1 MLALDAWVLAKTVA
15 AGLVGA
21 VARAAVR
28 VPAKVTAGEKT
39 KSGSCTRAALISMG
53 RAKWKKEK

>member
-28 VPAKVTAGEKT
+28 VPAKVTAGEKQ
-39 KSGSCTRAALISMG
+39 RAAL
-53 RAKWKKEK
+53 AQEPLLFL